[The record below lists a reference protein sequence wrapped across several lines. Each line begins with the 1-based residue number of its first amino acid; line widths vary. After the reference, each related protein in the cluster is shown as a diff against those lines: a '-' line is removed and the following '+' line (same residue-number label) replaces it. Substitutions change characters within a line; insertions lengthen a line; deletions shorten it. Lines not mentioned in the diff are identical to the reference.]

1 MARWKGAARDH
12 GRLAGG
18 VAAGAVACALAL
30 ALPSPAVALQAGAT
44 GPAGVVSELSLREAV
59 DLAHRHN
66 PEYGIQASGLETLGW
81 ERRETWA
88 NFLPSLNASNSFGY
102 TASGERRFGD
112 VSLATQPA
120 RYSSSYNIGLS
131 LSLNGSTFLQPGIQ
145 RAQHE
150 AVRADVRGASAALTD
165 QVTQVYLA
173 VLRAGETLAQAEAE
187 LERTATYVREA
198 EARVEVGAG
207 TPLDIRRAEVQQGQ
221 AEVQLLQ
228 ARNTV
233 ATTRLALGRVL
244 GASLSDDLVLT
255 TRFEVFDPGLDL
267 ESLLALGSERNP
279 DLAAARS
286 RQTAARSQ
294 VRAARTQYL
303 PTVSLSAGVSGSV
316 FQTGNT
322 DLLVDDRLGQ
332 LASQYQNCLEDNRL
346 RELLGDPPR
355 DCSQLN
361 PEIPAVADQARRQ
374 VELQN
379 QGYPFG
385 YQRNPLSL
393 SMNISLPVFNGFSRE
408 LQVEQTRVAD
418 HNALRQVR
426 GAELTL
432 RADIEAGVRAVE
444 TARQVITL
452 QGRIR
457 ETAAE
462 ELRLAQERFRLG
474 LASSI
479 EVVEAQAGL
488 SQAERDEINAIY
500 DFHLS
505 FAALEALVGMPL
517 RES

>member
-1 MARWKGAARDH
+1 MVDLTIV
-12 GRLAGG
+12 GRRGFG
-18 VAAGAVACALAL
+18 VAWLLASCGLLASPVASAA
-30 ALPSPAVALQAGAT
+30 QT
-44 GPAGVVSELSLREAV
+44 GMTGTAEVVRALSLEDAV

-66 PEYGIQASGLETLGW
+66 PEYGIQSSGLETLGW

-88 NFLPSLNASNSFGY
+88 NFVPNLSASNSFGY

-145 RAQHE
+145 RAAE
-150 AVRADVRGASAALTD
+150 AAVRADVQGASASLTD
-165 QVTQVYLA
+165 QVTQAYLGLLQA
-173 VLRAGETLAQAEAE
+173 SETRIQAETE
-187 LERTATYVREA
+187 LERTETYVREA

-228 ARNTV
+228 ARNTE
-233 ATTRLALGRVL
+233 ATARLALGRVL
-244 GASLSDDLVLT
+244 GVTVADDLELT
-255 TRFEVFDPGLDL
+255 TRFEVFDPGLEVEALL
-267 ESLLALGSERNP
+267 EMGIRQNPTLL
-279 DLAAARS
+279 AARS
-286 RQTAARSQ
+286 RQSGARSQ
-294 VRAARTQYL
+294 VRAAQTQYL
-303 PTVSLSAGVSGSV
+303 PTISLSAGLSGSV

-322 DLLVDDRLGQ
+322 GLLVDDRLGQ
-332 LASQYQNCLEDNRL
+332 LASQYEGCLDDNRL

-355 DCSQLN
+355 NCSQLN
-361 PEIPAVADQARRQ
+361 PEIPAVADEARRQ

-379 QGYPFG
+379 QGFPFG
-385 YQRNPLSL
+385 YDRNPLSM
-393 SMNISLPVFNGFSRE
+393 SMNVSLPIFNGFSRE
-408 LQVEQTRVAD
+408 LQVEQARVAED
-418 HNALRQVR
+418 NARRQVR
-426 GAELTL
+426 AQELTL

-444 TARQVITL
+444 TARQTVIL

-488 SQAERDEINAIY
+488 SQTERDEINAIY

-505 FAALEALVGMPL
+505 FAALEALVGAPL
-517 RES
+517 RDF